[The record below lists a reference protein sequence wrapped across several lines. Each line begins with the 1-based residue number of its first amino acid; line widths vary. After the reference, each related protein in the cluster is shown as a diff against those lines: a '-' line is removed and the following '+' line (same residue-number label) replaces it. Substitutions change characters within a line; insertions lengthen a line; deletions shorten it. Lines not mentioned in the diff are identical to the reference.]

1 MAHRGAQTVTR
12 RRRYERYVLSDY
24 FEREIHQ
31 GKEVPEFHS
40 CFAWNHGN
48 RKLAEYVAQYGKK
61 GAMVLVVGKNKTDTW
76 EDKNTAAKRSRT
88 RVEANEVQVFAN
100 KTQEGVERPTETT
113 ELTPVG
119 SGKAVAETYG
129 IDPDDIPF

>member
-1 MAHRGAQTVTR
+1 
-12 RRRYERYVLSDY
+12 
-24 FEREIHQ
+24 
-31 GKEVPEFHS
+31 
-40 CFAWNHGN
+40 
-48 RKLAEYVAQYGKK
+48 
-61 GAMVLVVGKNKTDTW
+61 MVLVVGKNKTDTW

-113 ELTPVG
+113 ELTPREG
-119 SGKAVAETYG
+119 LGKAVAETYG